1 MKKGASL
8 IFFLSIFLIIALYGV
23 MRTYFTINPAQC
35 DGCGECLISC
45 PENAIYFDQELQI
58 MRIDADLCSGCGEC
72 LNWCPHS
79 AIQLADSTAFLVG
92 RVIANATGFPVRNAM
107 IQVDSFMSV
116 SDFYG
121 EYCLNL
127 PAGQYDVT
135 CQAEGY
141 IVEIAE
147 DINLSDNEI
156 AGYDF
161 CLLYGNS
168 AELETLSKM
177 ETSPYFSPNPFR
189 ENTHFLDFPVN
200 QTTSDYSLRIYNVKG
215 QLIKQF
221 YAGSFQGNSLSWNG
235 RDNNQQKLAAG
246 IYLYE
251 MTAGNKKYIGK
262 LSCLPD

>member
-1 MKKGASL
+1 MKKRASL

-35 DGCGECLISC
+35 DGCGECVISC

-58 MRIDADLCSGCGEC
+58 MRIDADLCNGCGEC
-72 LNWCPHS
+72 LDWCPHS

-92 RVIANATGFPVRNAM
+92 IVTANATGFPVRNAV
-107 IQVDSFMSV
+107 IEVDSFSII
-116 SDFYG
+116 SDLYG

-127 PAGQYDVT
+127 PAGLYDIT

-141 IVEIAE
+141 IAEIAE
-147 DINLSDNEI
+147 DINLSNNEI

-161 CLLYGNS
+161 SLLYGNS
-168 AELETLSKM
+168 EEQETISEK
-177 ETSPYFSPNPFR
+177 ETAPYFSPNPFR
-189 ENTHFLDFPVN
+189 GNTHFYFPAN
-200 QTTSDYSLRIYNVKG
+200 EATNDYSMRIYNVKG

-221 YAGSFQGNSLSWNG
+221 SAGSFRGNSLDWDG
-235 RDNNQQKLAAG
+235 RDNSQQKLAAG

-251 MTAGNKKYIGK
+251 MTAGNKKYKGK